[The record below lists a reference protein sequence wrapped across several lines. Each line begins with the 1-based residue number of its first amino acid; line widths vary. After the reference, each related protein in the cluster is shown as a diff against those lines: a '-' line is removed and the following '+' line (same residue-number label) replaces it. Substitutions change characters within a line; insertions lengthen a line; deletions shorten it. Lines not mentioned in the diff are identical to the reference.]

1 VVSVMITGPYITK
14 PVVVPEHEEQVLDLD
29 AYWNLG
35 FDGEPLDGGDI
46 PTLLYAR
53 VAFPSLAAAQ
63 NQFRLERDALRAR
76 NAKPARRR
84 QPGTSG
90 RPELP
95 AGDEQP

>member
-1 VVSVMITGPYITK
+1 MITGPYITK
-14 PVVVPEHEEQVLDLD
+14 PVTVPEHVEQVLDLD

-35 FDGEPLDGGDI
+35 FDGEPLDDGE

-63 NQFRLERDALRAR
+63 SQFRLERDARRAR
-76 NAKPARRR
+76 NAKPARQARPRRRR

-90 RPELP
+90 RPDNP
-95 AGDEQP
+95 APPA